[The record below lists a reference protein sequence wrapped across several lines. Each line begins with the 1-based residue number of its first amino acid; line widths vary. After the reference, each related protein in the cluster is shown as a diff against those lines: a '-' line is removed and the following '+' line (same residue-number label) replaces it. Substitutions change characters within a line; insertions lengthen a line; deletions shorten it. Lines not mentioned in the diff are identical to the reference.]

1 MVVRIEMGTP
11 AEDMVV
17 EEIATRAVVVV
28 EGAEEDIKATTPI
41 TIARGMTV
49 VEEEAEADTEVGTTV
64 VEGMT
69 GGGRRGVVELHSE
82 Q

>member
-1 MVVRIEMGTP
+1 MVVGIETGTL
-11 AEDMVV
+11 AEGMVV
-17 EEIATRAVVVV
+17 EEIATRAAVVV
-28 EGAEEDIKATTPI
+28 EGAEEGIKATTL
-41 TIARGMTV
+41 TMTARGMIA
-49 VEEEAEADTEVGTTV
+49 VEEGAEAGTGVGTTV